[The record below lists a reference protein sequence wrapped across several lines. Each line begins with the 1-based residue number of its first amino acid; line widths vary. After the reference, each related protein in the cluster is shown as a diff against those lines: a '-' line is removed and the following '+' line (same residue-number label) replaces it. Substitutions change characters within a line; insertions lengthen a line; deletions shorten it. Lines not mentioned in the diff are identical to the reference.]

1 MVKDILFTYLKI
13 RGKNMKAIEIISKY
27 IEKKMEID
35 PEIKRNYE
43 ERNLTP
49 ERCYEAL
56 ENYARST
63 KGDGNSVVV
72 DDKTAFALI
81 DAFIEKGTI
90 EGFTPPLTD
99 ESDAFKYYE
108 TIYKNK
114 ENTISEEKL
123 KEIEENVKKEI
134 LNKKIEEAKKKAY
147 EKEKRAFE
155 KEEKKKEEIGQLSLF
170 DL

>member
-1 MVKDILFTYLKI
+1 
-13 RGKNMKAIEIISKY
+13 MKVIEIIKNY
-27 IEKKMEID
+27 IEEKCKVD
-35 PEIKRNYE
+35 PEIKRSYE
-43 ERNLTP
+43 EKNLTP

-63 KGDGNSVVV
+63 KGDDNSVVV

-99 ESDAFKYYE
+99 ESDTFKYYE

>member
-1 MVKDILFTYLKI
+1 
-13 RGKNMKAIEIISKY
+13 MKVVEIIKNY

-99 ESDAFKYYE
+99 ESDTFKYYE